1 MNKLIET
8 LAALVLSGA
17 DTKITRLDEN
27 TYKLKSDY
35 GYNDGY
41 FQYDVHYYDWMIAE
55 VGIDGTIW
63 SAVRKT
69 GSDFWNGGGELSEE
83 RVVNFGDPEWELPNE
98 AKEAVLK
105 NEEKILALQVGE
117 FVEFDRDGNHKIEYV
132 SASAGRIGLQK

>member
-8 LAALVLSGA
+8 LAALVLSCA

-41 FQYDVHYYDWMIAE
+41 FQYDVHYYDWMTAE
-55 VGIDGTIW
+55 VGVDGVIF
-63 SAVRKT
+63 SATRKS
-69 GSDFWNGGGELSEE
+69 GSEFWNGGGEMSEE
-83 RVVNFGDPEWELPNE
+83 NVVNFGDPDWKLPNE

-105 NEEKILALQVGE
+105 NANKILALQVGE
-117 FVEFDRDGNHKIEYV
+117 FIEFDRDGNHKIEYI

>member
-8 LAALVLSGA
+8 LASLALSGA

-27 TYKLKSDY
+27 TFKLKSDY

-41 FQYDVHYYDWMIAE
+41 FQYDVHYYDWMTAE
-55 VGIDGTIW
+55 VSIDGIIW
-63 SAVRKT
+63 SATRT
-69 GSDFWNGGGELSEE
+69 SGSEFWNGGGELSEE

-117 FVEFDRDGNHKIEYV
+117 FVEFDRDGNGKIEYV
-132 SASAGRIGLQK
+132 TASTGRIGLQK

>member
-41 FQYDVHYYDWMIAE
+41 FQYDVHYYDWMTAE

-63 SAVRKT
+63 SAVRKS

-83 RVVNFGDPEWELPNE
+83 RVVNFGDPEWKLPNE
-98 AKEAVLK
+98 AKEVILDNA
-105 NEEKILALQVGE
+105 EKILELSVGE
-117 FVEFDRDGNHKIEYV
+117 VLKLDREGKTEYV
-132 SASAGRIGLQK
+132 APTGRIGLQK

>member
-8 LAALVLSGA
+8 LASLALSGA

-27 TYKLKSDY
+27 TFKLKSDY

-41 FQYDVHYYDWMIAE
+41 FQYDVHYYDWMTAE
-55 VGIDGTIW
+55 VDVDGNIF
-63 SAVRKT
+63 SAVRKS
-69 GSDFWNGGGELSEE
+69 GSEFWNGGGEMSEE
-83 RVVNFGDPEWELPNE
+83 NVVNFGDPDWKLPNE

-117 FVEFDRDGNHKIEYV
+117 FVEFDRDGNHKIEYI
-132 SASAGRIGLQK
+132 SASTGRIGLQK

>member
-8 LAALVLSGA
+8 LAALNLSDA

-27 TYKLKSDY
+27 TFKLKSDY

-41 FQYDVHYYDWMIAE
+41 FQYDVHYYDWMTAE
-55 VGIDGTIW
+55 VGMDGTIW

-98 AKEAVLK
+98 AREVILNNA
-105 NEEKILALQVGE
+105 EKIMALSVGE
-117 FVEFDRDGNHKIEYV
+117 VLELDREGKTEYV
-132 SASAGRIGLQK
+132 APTGRIGLQK